1 MRNLYVSKCPACDTP
16 VPWQRRWIKAWTW
29 ARWPCEKCGAKLGF
43 CMRRRFLK
51 GLPVTLVLMMGIVL
65 YFFAKVDINPPQ
77 FVLSARN
84 AIAMIPRPVG
94 VLLLIGIGIIS
105 VLVPDRVVVR
115 ERTGASRAA

>member
-1 MRNLYVSKCPACDTP
+1 
-16 VPWQRRWIKAWTW
+16 
-29 ARWPCEKCGAKLGF
+29 
-43 CMRRRFLK
+43 MRRRFLK